1 LKPFR
6 QGSPLTTVFQVEL
19 LLILS
24 MAAALLVCGLLSS
37 DAPGEEQGD
46 NRRRSLLRNYRI
58 LKGFLADPPASTHQP
73 KIIRDM
79 EALESARRL
88 LDEKRYQ
95 EIPQILRSLDS
106 EYRYIQLE
114 KRKIYL
120 EYLYGQKKY
129 HTFLQDYKQD
139 PLPDPGWQR
148 MYIHSL
154 VRTRKNR
161 RAFLL
166 FKELFPSQHLRHFQ
180 NILSPQQLRLFLEKL
195 SFEEWLNKF
204 LYLTA
209 RGQFS
214 ELFREQKYS
223 PFKQLNDLFN
233 GEYNYRRR
241 RYSRAQYWL
250 NRVSAPE
257 LENHKKKILIK
268 IKIRQDD
275 YEGILGQIDAL
286 KHDTAVYPQLLLDS
300 GGLMTVKGEYD
311 LALEL
316 FSRYIALSRT
326 EDDSHWRV
334 LWISA
339 WAHYRQHR
347 RGRALQYFKQG
358 TASPIP
364 AYRRASQYWWSRI
377 KNTPS
382 PDLRQT
388 PFSYYFTRSMPTD
401 SAPPRLL
408 LDSRFLRP
416 FTQLIEGRQ
425 SPLFREI
432 VRDLTSLLQAGFS
445 QEALSFIRGVQ
456 AELQLTQGDQNM
468 LKIIESI
475 LYLKQGKL
483 QQAFI
488 TFRKHFP
495 HYPEIVLPRFLRA
508 LYLPLKYESLV
519 RQHARKNRIDP
530 HLILALIREESYFRP
545 DAVSR
550 ARALGLMQLLL
561 GTARRLARPD
571 NMRLNRQDL
580 FKPELN
586 VRLGCQYLKQLLD
599 RYNGKVYLALAAY
612 NAGEHRVDRWLREFG
627 PVPDDQFIE
636 MIPFTETRAYVKT
649 ILRNHFYYRH
659 YYPQ

>member
-1 LKPFR
+1 
-6 QGSPLTTVFQVEL
+6 
-19 LLILS
+19 
-24 MAAALLVCGLLSS
+24 MAAAFLVCGLFST
-37 DAPGEEQGD
+37 DDPGEEKGD

-58 LKGFLADPPASTHQP
+58 LNGFLTDPPTRADQP

-79 EALESARRL
+79 KALESARKL

-95 EIPQILRSLDS
+95 EIPKILPNLDGD
-106 EYRYIQLE
+106 YRYLQSE

-120 EYLYGQKKY
+120 EYLYGQKRY
-129 HTFLQDYKQD
+129 NTFLQDYKQN
-139 PLPDPGWQR
+139 PLPDPRWRR
-148 MYIHSL
+148 MYLHSL
-154 VRTRKNR
+154 VGTRKNR

-180 NILSPQQLRLFLEKL
+180 NILSPQQLRLFLGKL
-195 SFEEWLNKF
+195 SSQEWFNKF

-223 PFKQLNDLFN
+223 PFQQINHLFN

-250 NRVSAPE
+250 NKVTAPE
-257 LENHKKKILIK
+257 LANHKREIQIK
-268 IKIRQDD
+268 IRIRQDD
-275 YEGILGQIDAL
+275 YEDILDQIEAL
-286 KHDTAVYPQLLLDS
+286 KDDTAVYPQLLLDS
-300 GGLMTVKGEYD
+300 GGLMTVKGEYN

-326 EDDSHWRV
+326 DDHSHWRV

-339 WAHYRQHR
+339 WAHYRQHHEE
-347 RGRALQYFKQG
+347 RALQYFKQG
-358 TASPIP
+358 TDSPIP
-364 AYRRASQYWWSRI
+364 SYRLANRYWWSRI
-377 KNTPS
+377 KNIPS
-382 PDLRQT
+382 PNLRET
-388 PFSYYFTRSMPTD
+388 PFSYYFSMSMPTHNI
-401 SAPPRLL
+401 PPHLL
-408 LDSRFLRP
+408 LNSRILRP
-416 FTQLIEGRQ
+416 FTQLIDGRQ
-425 SPLFREI
+425 SPLFRKI
-432 VRDLTSLLQAGFS
+432 SRDLTSLLQAGFS
-445 QEALSFIRGVQ
+445 QESLSFIREVQ
-456 AELQLTQGDQNM
+456 AEPQLTQSDQNM

-488 TFRKHFP
+488 AFRKNFP

-519 RQHARKNRIDP
+519 RYHAQKNQIDP

-545 DAVSR
+545 DAVSP

-571 NMRLNRQDL
+571 NIRLNRRDL

-599 RYNGKVYLALAAY
+599 RYNGKTYLALAAY
-612 NAGEHRVDRWLREFG
+612 NAGEHRADRWLREFG

-636 MIPFTETRAYVKT
+636 MIPFTETRSYVKT